1 MAENSKDSNII
12 EIFQTRVR
20 QLMYE
25 YEKLRSQRDEL
36 FTTVHEKE
44 DEIKQLQNEV
54 NKLQEAY
61 QTLKTAKMLQ
71 INDGDVE
78 ISKKKIEAIIRQVD
92 RCIALLNV

>member
-36 FTTVHEKE
+36 FTTLHEKE